1 MPLNLTVHVVQRFL
15 SNYFFSLFI
24 CVFFSWGTPPSTLSN
39 SPTED
44 KLNKAGVDRSST
56 VIAKEPEGKS
66 ELIFQL
72 ISELLSLNVFNNI
85 LFLWSSN
92 KFTLLYIYIIIMF
105 IVANSYMWCEEWNR
119 KTSDSKGHWQY
130 NNLKDQAT
138 FRLYVEHIYAFL
150 LWKYISYTKV
160 SY

>member
-1 MPLNLTVHVVQRFL
+1 MQCLLKYITLSWLNLCFKVEVLLLDAYNMRGRPNILTVHVVQRFL

-24 CVFFSWGTPPSTLSN
+24 GVFFSWGTPPSTLSN

-66 ELIFQL
+66 ELIYQL

-92 KFTLLYIYIIIMF
+92 KFTLYIY
-105 IVANSYMWCEEWNR
+105 C
-119 KTSDSKGHWQY
+119 
-130 NNLKDQAT
+130 
-138 FRLYVEHIYAFL
+138 YVHCG
-150 LWKYISYTKV
+150 
-160 SY
+160 